1 MVRPDK
7 GSTWEFVTFEN
18 TSKSLMED
26 ISSFI
31 QKIEGEIDG
40 LAPGSLKPA
49 THFRELPE
57 WSSMHALVLIALSE
71 TEYNVTLTGED
82 LRKCGTVQEIY
93 DLISSR
99 T

>member
-1 MVRPDK
+1 
-7 GSTWEFVTFEN
+7 
-18 TSKSLMED
+18 MED

-31 QKIEGEIDG
+31 KKIESEIDG
-40 LAPGSLKPA
+40 LAPGSLKPE

-71 TEYNVTLTGED
+71 TEYNVTLTGDD

-93 DLISSR
+93 NLISSR